1 MKNEVNKSMTHQD
14 VHQYIE
20 EQVRAISEQEKKAKI
35 AEKTRKQKLSLW
47 NRLFGRKTSGDNK

>member
-47 NRLFGRKTSGDNK
+47 NRLFGRKTSNGVK